1 MKEKE
6 ICCFNRIYSALEGLQ
21 EAHTLAY
28 RALAVGE
35 GVVLEMGE
43 KYDGWED
50 GQTVFCPGL
59 PEERAGTLLRWFY
72 ENGAV
77 KAERSFADGV
87 LNGAVKMYGADGRI
101 FREFNYK
108 KGVKNGA
115 AREYYPDG
123 QLSKEAEYIG
133 GKIYGKARKR

>member
-28 RALAVGE
+28 RALAVDE
-35 GVVLEMGE
+35 GAVLELGE
-43 KYDGWED
+43 QYDGWED

-72 ENGAV
+72 ENGADPDQCLDLLQDLRQPF
-77 KAERSFADGV
+77 ER
-87 LNGAVKMYGADGRI
+87 L
-101 FREFNYK
+101 
-108 KGVKNGA
+108 
-115 AREYYPDG
+115 
-123 QLSKEAEYIG
+123 
-133 GKIYGKARKR
+133 